1 MLEQVREPAL
11 SRRIVLRRHVV
22 PEVHRDQRRAVMEKM
37 EKIIQDSGIIVQP
50 YWRSTFRHMT
60 EAVNGLVMH
69 PTFEIHL
76 ETTWLTA

>member
-1 MLEQVREPAL
+1 
-11 SRRIVLRRHVV
+11 
-22 PEVHRDQRRAVMEKM
+22 MEKM

-60 EAVNGLVMH
+60 EEVNGLVMH

-76 ETTWLTA
+76 ERTWLTA